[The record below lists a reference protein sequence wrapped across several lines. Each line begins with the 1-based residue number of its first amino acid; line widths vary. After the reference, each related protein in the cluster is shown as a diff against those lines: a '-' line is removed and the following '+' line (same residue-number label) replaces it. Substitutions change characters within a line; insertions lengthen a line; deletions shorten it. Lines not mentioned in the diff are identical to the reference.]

1 MAIVLC
7 KVCGLCARVRGGG
20 DVIGSRVDDG
30 GLLLLAL
37 ILAHYI
43 SVDGKE
49 RMVLFA
55 LLAWRAWRHRD

>member
-1 MAIVLC
+1 MANVLC
-7 KVCGLCARVRGGG
+7 EVCGLCARVRGE
-20 DVIGSRVDDG
+20 VMVSCVDDG

-49 RMVLFA
+49 RTVLFA